1 MVPGW
6 VGLAVLASATHL
18 VPAIGPG
25 DPGAHARQ
33 RRMLGRLG
41 GTRLAAADLGIA
53 ALALGIPSA
62 SLPLTAAGLALAGG
76 GLAGT
81 TLLLAAAMVTGM
93 RSARAGGTLVA

>member
-33 RRMLGRLG
+33 RRQLGRLG
-41 GTRLAAADLGIA
+41 GTRLVVADVGIA
-53 ALALGIPSA
+53 ALALGIPLGLSA
-62 SLPLTAAGLALAGG
+62 LIVPGLLLAGISLGATALLLALAVVQ
-76 GLAGT
+76 GL
-81 TLLLAAAMVTGM
+81 
-93 RSARAGGTLVA
+93 RSARASGNLVA